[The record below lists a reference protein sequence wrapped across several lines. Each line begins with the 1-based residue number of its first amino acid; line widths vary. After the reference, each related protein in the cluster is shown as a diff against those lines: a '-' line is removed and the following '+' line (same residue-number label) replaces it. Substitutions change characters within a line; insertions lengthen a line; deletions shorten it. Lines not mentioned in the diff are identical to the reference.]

1 MKDLLDIILRCR
13 ILQHREIV
21 LEICVLALDWKII

>member
-13 ILQHREIV
+13 ILQRTEIAPG
-21 LEICVLALDWKII
+21 ISVLALN